1 MDATPSIIERIAEE
15 VKEALLAGEIP
26 GIAEQVERA
35 REDASTFDEGDYL
48 NVRKEDNTQRTFS
61 DQVDDNE
68 LVLAVDIHVRGD
80 VWESKADAYGV
91 QVHPLVYGRNY
102 AAAGLILARPPRL
115 TDQNWKAESGDST
128 PGCQTMLFAFRFLTL
143 ASDITKQP

>member
-1 MDATPSIIERIAEE
+1 MADASIIERIAEE
-15 VKEALLAGEIP
+15 VKQALLAGEIP

-48 NVRKEDNTQRTFS
+48 NVRTEDKTQRTFS

-68 LVLAVDIHVRGD
+68 LILAVDVHVRGD
-80 VWESKADAYGV
+80 VWETKADIYAV

-102 AAAGLILARPPRL
+102 SAAGLVLARAPRL
-115 TDQNWKAESGDST
+115 TDENWKAEAGDST
-128 PGCQTMLFAFRFLTL
+128 PGCRTMLFAFRFLTL
-143 ASDITKQP
+143 AADITKQP